1 MNTHAILAMIMYISY
16 CTAAKK
22 NNSDVIVHTVTK
34 VGTEELNSINVKYV
48 SFIVLPFGYYSLR
61 MLSKYGRIIS

>member
-1 MNTHAILAMIMYISY
+1 MIMYIRY

-34 VGTEELNSINVKYV
+34 VGTEELKLNKCQICVIYSKAIWILFFEGVIN
-48 SFIVLPFGYYSLR
+48 IW
-61 MLSKYGRIIS
+61 